1 MTGKLSF
8 SLLLLA
14 LCTSLQAQVVI
25 FNDNLMDGRM
35 SEIKTTV
42 LDSLT
47 QEPISFASVYVI
59 PAKDTTITN
68 FTLTD
73 ATGAAKL
80 DEVPFGK
87 YSLHVEMMG
96 YRPYVREHYFR
107 QEEVDLGTIRLRP
120 DEYFLQA
127 ATVSDVGNPI
137 VVKKDTV
144 EFNASS
150 FRVGANAMLKDLLR
164 RMPGMEI
171 TDDGK
176 VRFNGEEIDKLTVG
190 GRTFFFND
198 QSAALNNLPAAV
210 VDKIRVI
217 DRETEESRESGLK
230 TGAREKVLDVG
241 LKKEYEKGWFGNAGL
256 KGGTT
261 FKPKEDDALQQDRGL
276 LFAGNLLASAY
287 SEKDQLTVIGNAQN
301 VDESGITV
309 VMADDSGDHVPLN
322 QGLSTAYQL
331 GLNFNTGRIKD
342 VESTVS
348 TSYTFSDTDSGTKT
362 TRTTGQDGGD
372 LVSDDTRTGKQYGHK
387 YTADLELKKEK
398 GKVWFRF
405 EPSFRFERYDS
416 DQSASSQTR
425 RADMT
430 VNRSETRSHGRETSR
445 EASLNSS
452 VTFRE
457 LGGKQKRNLRLNL
470 SGAFNQGDGT
480 SDENTVLQLAGG
492 QDSRVMRYDS
502 GRRSARVAGGLRYI
516 EPLGEKWS
524 VSASASGV
532 LERSRNAR
540 DAFDAKERYVE
551 ALSTAIDRHYIA
563 QQYELSSQYTFGQES
578 WITLGVATHGVLDE
592 SKALTY
598 GQESL
603 TGQDEWNWFVMPQME
618 FEHSWGINRIDFSVS
633 SRSSQPGNSRM
644 LPALNISDPARLSLG
659 NIYLKP
665 FTYSYCSL
673 GWRRNNREKFRT
685 LMVDISGTL
694 RTRPITEAQWYDA
707 DGVFCRLPVNAR
719 KPALNLWSYFSYT
732 TPLNAKKTWSLN
744 LYSYIDYYYTANYL
758 ARGPV
763 ATPDKE
769 LFDYSTFMADFWG
782 DASGD
787 RFYSGKSGFEEYVTH
802 TLQPYASVS
811 VRFNQERFSFDLTAA
826 ASGDIARYTPGLNLD
841 RNTLRTNLSVQGTY
855 TTKHDFE
862 LESDLSYVS
871 YKGYSDGYGRPEW
884 QWDASI
890 SKSIGAFNLSIT
902 AHDILNQTR
911 SLRHTI
917 AANYVEDSYRLALGR
932 YILFGVK
939 WNFGKM
945 NAVHNQRAQQ
955 AAWNMLF

>member
-1 MTGKLSF
+1 MTGKLPLLL
-8 SLLLLA
+8 SLLT
-14 LCTSLQAQVVI
+14 LCTSLRAQVI
-25 FNDNLMDGRM
+25 IINDNLMNGRM
-35 SEIKTTV
+35 SEITATV
-42 LDSLT
+42 VDSLT
-47 QEPISFASVYVI
+47 QEPLSFASVYVV
-59 PAKDTTITN
+59 PVKDTTITN

-73 ATGAAKL
+73 AKGAAKL
-80 DEVPFGK
+80 DEVPFGN
-87 YSLHVEMMG
+87 YTFHIEMMG
-96 YRPYVREHYFR
+96 YRPFVKERYFR
-107 QEEVDLGTIRLRP
+107 QERIELGTIRLQP

-127 ATVSDVGNPI
+127 ATVSDIGNPI
-137 VVKKDTV
+137 VIKQDTV

-217 DRETEESRESGLK
+217 DRESEESRDTGLK
-230 TGAREKVLDVG
+230 TGEREKVLDVA
-241 LKKEYEKGWFGNAGL
+241 LKKEYEKGWFGNVGL

-261 FKPKEDDALQQDRGL
+261 FKQKDDPDLRQDRGP

-287 SEKDQLTVIGNAQN
+287 SEKDQLTVIGNGQN
-301 VDESGITV
+301 VDESNIV
-309 VMADDSGDHVPLN
+309 AVMSDDSGDAVYLN

-342 VESTVS
+342 IETTIG
-348 TSYTFSDTDSGTKT
+348 TSYTFSDTDSGAKT
-362 TRTTGQDGGD
+362 SRTTSQEGGD
-372 LVSDDTRTGKQYGHK
+372 LLSDDIRTGKQFGHK
-387 YTADLELKKEK
+387 YAADLEFKKEK

-405 EPSFRFERYDS
+405 EPSFRFERFDA
-416 DQSASSQTR
+416 DQSVSSQTR
-425 RADMT
+425 RADAL
-430 VNRSETRSHGRETSR
+430 VNRSETRSHSRETSR

-452 VTFRE
+452 ITFRE

-470 SGAFNQGDGT
+470 SGAFNQGDGA
-480 SDENTVLQLAGG
+480 SDENTTLQMAGG
-492 QDSRVMRYDS
+492 LDSRVMRYDS
-502 GRRSARVAGGLRYI
+502 GKRSARVAGSLRYI
-516 EPLGEKWS
+516 EPLGEKWA
-524 VSASASGV
+524 VTASAGGV
-532 LERSRNAR
+532 FERSRNAR
-540 DAFDAKERYVE
+540 DAFDAKERYDE
-551 ALSTAIDRHYIA
+551 ALSTAIDRRYIA
-563 QQYELSSQYTFGQES
+563 QQYELSTQYSFGQES

-618 FEHSWGINRIDFSVS
+618 FEHSWGINRIDFRVS

-665 FTYSYCSL
+665 FTYSYFSL
-673 GWRRNNREKFRT
+673 TWRRNNRERFRT
-685 LMVDISGTL
+685 LMVDVSGTL
-694 RTRPITEAQWYDA
+694 RTRPLTEAQWYDA

-719 KPALNLWSYFSYT
+719 KPSLELWGYFSYT

-744 LYSYIDYYYTANYL
+744 LYSYIDYYSTANYL
-758 ARGPV
+758 THGSV

-769 LFDYSTFMADFWG
+769 HFDYSAFMADFWG

-787 RFYSGKSGFEEYVTH
+787 RFYGGKSGFAEYITR

-811 VRFNQERFSFDLTAA
+811 VRFNQERFSFDLSAS
-826 ASGDIARYTPGLNLD
+826 ASGYISRYSPKLDLD
-841 RNTLRTNLSVQGTY
+841 RNTLQTSLAARGSY
-855 TTKHDFE
+855 TTRHEFE
-862 LESDLSYVS
+862 FESDLSYVT
-871 YKGYSDGYGRPEW
+871 YRGYSDGFGQPEW
-884 QWDASI
+884 QWNASI
-890 SKSIGAFNLSIT
+890 SKNIGAFNLSIT

-911 SLRHTI
+911 SLRHTV
-917 AANYVEDSYRLALGR
+917 AANYVEDSYRLVLGR

-945 NAVHNQRAQQ
+945 NAIHNQRAQE
-955 AAWNMLF
+955 AAWNMLW